1 MHELSICQSL
11 LTQVNNIAAEHH
23 ATSVEKIFLQVGPLS
38 GVEPEL
44 LQSAFPIARADT
56 IAAEAELVIQQM
68 PIQVRCK
75 TCHAETT
82 AKANR
87 LLCGECGD
95 WQTELLSGDELLLER
110 VEMQTEQ

>member
-1 MHELSICQSL
+1 MHELSVCQSL
-11 LTQVNNIAAEHH
+11 LTQVSNIAAEHH
-23 ATSVEKIFLQVGPLS
+23 ATSIEKIFLQVGPLS

-56 IAAEAELVIQQM
+56 IAAGAELIIQQT
-68 PIQVRCK
+68 PVEVRCK

-82 AKANR
+82 ARPNR
-87 LLCGECGD
+87 LVCGECGD
-95 WQTELLSGDELLLER
+95 WRTMLISGDELLLER

>member
-1 MHELSICQSL
+1 
-11 LTQVNNIAAEHH
+11 
-23 ATSVEKIFLQVGPLS
+23 
-38 GVEPEL
+38 
-44 LQSAFPIARADT
+44 
-56 IAAEAELVIQQM
+56 ELVIQQM

-75 TCHAETT
+75 TCRAETAAT
-82 AKANR
+82 ANR